1 MKVAELEA
9 AVRAGHVRPGYAQT
23 AEGRT
28 MSNWQISA
36 GAEDWECDWEGS
48 ERFQLRYFRSL
59 PLRAKL
65 QALEEMAEF
74 VKTIQATRQAQGK
87 KTFLP
92 ES

>member
-1 MKVAELEA
+1 MN
-9 AVRAGHVRPGYAQT
+9 T
-23 AEGRT
+23 
-28 MSNWQISA
+28 WQISA
-36 GAEDWECDWEGS
+36 DAADWECDWEGA

-59 PLRAKL
+59 PLLAKL

-74 VKTIQATRQAQGK
+74 VKRVQATRRAQGK